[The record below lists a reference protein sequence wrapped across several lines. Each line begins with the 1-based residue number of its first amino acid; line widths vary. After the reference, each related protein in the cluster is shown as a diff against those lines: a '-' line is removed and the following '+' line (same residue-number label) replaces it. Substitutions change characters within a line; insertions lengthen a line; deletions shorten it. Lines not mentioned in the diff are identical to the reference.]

1 MHGGSCGARG
11 TFLSGHA
18 GGQRG
23 ALRAV
28 WRPRS
33 CGRVREVA
41 RRRVRGRGRG
51 EGERRAA
58 SPSAPNYVGKARQ
71 DLRRSLVTHSCKGS
85 PKVES
90 SFEQTANFAAPPKA
104 GVGPQRSAAH
114 KQATR
119 MVARAT
125 GRSSP
130 LACAPRAPS
139 RHRRK
144 DPPDASV
151 ARRGALPCPERPRGA
166 AQLRRVNQLR
176 PAAAP
181 AADPRPGESMHGP
194 VLEFPM
200 NPPASQPVAC
210 TQ

>member
-1 MHGGSCGARG
+1 M
-11 TFLSGHA
+11 
-18 GGQRG
+18 
-23 ALRAV
+23 V
-28 WRPRS
+28 
-33 CGRVREVA
+33 
-41 RRRVRGRGRG
+41 
-51 EGERRAA
+51 
-58 SPSAPNYVGKARQ
+58 
-71 DLRRSLVTHSCKGS
+71 
-85 PKVES
+85 
-90 SFEQTANFAAPPKA
+90 KA

-114 KQATR
+114 KQARR

-166 AQLRRVNQLR
+166 AQLRRVTPQLR

-200 NPPASQPVAC
+200 NPPTSQPVAC

>member
-1 MHGGSCGARG
+1 MYGGSCGAQGASRY
-11 TFLSGHA
+11 GHG

-23 ALRAV
+23 ALSAI

-33 CGRVREVA
+33 CGRVREVE
-41 RRRVRGRGRG
+41 RWRVRGRGRG

-58 SPSAPNYVGKARQ
+58 SPFAPNYAGKARQ
-71 DLRRSLVTHSCKGS
+71 DDSKHLCNGTAEAFA
-85 PKVES
+85 KVLL
-90 SFEQTANFAAPPKA
+90 SFEQTGNFPAPPKA
-104 GVGPQRSAAH
+104 SVGPQRSAAH
-114 KQATR
+114 KQARR

-139 RHRRK
+139 RRRK

-151 ARRGALPCPERPRGA
+151 ARRGALLCPERPRGA
-166 AQLRRVNQLR
+166 AQLRRVTPQLR

-181 AADPRPGESMHGP
+181 AVDPARVSPCMDQYWNSR
-194 VLEFPM
+194 
-200 NPPASQPVAC
+200 
-210 TQ
+210 

>member
-23 ALRAV
+23 VLRAI

-33 CGRVREVA
+33 CGRVHEVE

-58 SPSAPNYVGKARQ
+58 SPSAPNYAGKAPGDHTKHLCNNIAEVFRVVA
-71 DLRRSLVTHSCKGS
+71 L
-85 PKVES
+85 
-90 SFEQTANFAAPPKA
+90 SFEQTGNFPAPPKA
-104 GVGPQRSAAH
+104 GGGPQRSAAH
-114 KQATR
+114 KQARR

-130 LACAPRAPS
+130 LACAPHAPS
-139 RHRRK
+139 RHRPK

-151 ARRGALPCPERPRGA
+151 ARRGALPCSERPRGERSYA
-166 AQLRRVNQLR
+166 TLTPSCGLRWHRRRIPARVSPCMDQYRNS
-176 PAAAP
+176 P
-181 AADPRPGESMHGP
+181 
-194 VLEFPM
+194 
-200 NPPASQPVAC
+200 
-210 TQ
+210 